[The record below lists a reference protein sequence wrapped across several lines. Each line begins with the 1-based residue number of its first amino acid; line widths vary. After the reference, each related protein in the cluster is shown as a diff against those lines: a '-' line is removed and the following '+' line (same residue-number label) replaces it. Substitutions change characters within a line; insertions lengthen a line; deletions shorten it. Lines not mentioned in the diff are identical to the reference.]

1 MSLIHQAKTEMLFMK
16 AAYGNDV
23 YSSCQLQIM
32 LLLHHAKT
40 EMLFIN
46 DAKKRVLLTH
56 HANDK

>member
-1 MSLIHQAKTEMLFMK
+1 MFMT
-16 AAYGNDV
+16 GNV
-23 YSSCQLQIM
+23 ANSSCQLQIM
-32 LLLHHAKT
+32 LRMHHVNDNNVAKT